1 MTKCAYLGLGVMGYP
16 MAGHLATAGHEVTVW
31 NRTAAKAEA
40 WVADYGGR
48 SATTPGEAADG
59 AELVFLILGNDDS
72 VRSVAYGDDG
82 VLDAMASGA
91 VLVDHTT
98 ASAELALEL
107 SASATERGLG
117 FLDAPVSG
125 GEAGAQNGVLTVMCG
140 GEAGHFA
147 TAKPVVDSYAR
158 ATTLLGPA
166 GSGQLTKMVNQI
178 SIAGALQALSE
189 AINFGNTV
197 GLDMDLVVDVISQG
211 AAGSWQMEN
220 RGKTMAADQFEFG
233 FAVEHMRKD
242 LGIAIAEAKRRGADV
257 TITEQVDGYYAD
269 IIAMGGD
276 RWDTSSLIRR
286 LTR

>member
-1 MTKCAYLGLGVMGYP
+1 MGYP
-16 MAGHLATAGHEVTVW
+16 MAGHLVAAGHDVVVW
-31 NRTAAKAEA
+31 NRTSAKADA
-40 WVADYGGR
+40 WVAEYGGTAAATPAEAVA
-48 SATTPGEAADG
+48 SADI
-59 AELVFLILGNDDS
+59 VFLILGNDES
-72 VRSVAYGDDG
+72 VRSVCYGDDG
-82 VLDAMASGA
+82 VLDAMAEGT

-107 SASATERGLG
+107 AAATADRGLG

-140 GEAGHFA
+140 GTPEHFE
-147 TAKPVVDSYAR
+147 TAKPIIDNYAR

-166 GSGQLTKMVNQI
+166 SSGQLTKMVNQI

-189 AINFGNTV
+189 AINFGNSV
-197 GLDMDLVVDVISQG
+197 GLDMDQVVDVISQG

-220 RGKTMAADQFEFG
+220 RGKTMAADEFEFG

-257 TITEQVDGYYAD
+257 TITEQVDSYYAD
-269 IIAMGGD
+269 IMEMDGS

-286 LTR
+286 INR

>member
-16 MAGHLATAGHEVTVW
+16 MAGHLQQAGHDVVVW
-31 NRTAAKAEA
+31 NRTSAKADA
-40 WVADYGGR
+40 WVAEFGG
-48 SATTPGEAADG
+48 SAAATPAEAASEADI
-59 AELVFLILGNDDS
+59 VFLILGNDDS
-72 VRSVAYGDDG
+72 VRAVCDGADG
-82 VLDAMASGA
+82 VLDAMKEGA

-107 SASATERGLG
+107 AAATEQRGLG

-140 GEAGHFA
+140 GTDEHFA
-147 TAKPVVDSYAR
+147 VAKPVIDTYAR

-166 GSGQLTKMVNQI
+166 SSGQLTKMVNQI

-189 AINFGNTV
+189 AINFGNMV
-197 GLDMDLVVDVISQG
+197 GLDMDQVVDVISQG

-220 RGKTMAADQFEFG
+220 RGKTMAADEFDFG

-257 TITEQVDGYYAD
+257 TVTEQVNGYYAD
-269 IIAMGGD
+269 IMQMDGQ